1 MYCALLNSGLYSL
14 RLDLHLLELVLQ
26 LGGEA
31 DARVLG
37 GQLLH
42 RRVRHH
48 RSRVLPRHVVR
59 DERVVGTAIGNE
71 GGTRLKERCTLRA
84 KLRGSVQK

>member
-1 MYCALLNSGLYSL
+1 MKINSLG
-14 RLDLHLLELVLQ
+14 LDLHLLELVLQ

-31 DARVLG
+31 DPGVLG

-48 RSRVLPRHVVR
+48 RSRVLARHVVR
-59 DERVVGTAIGNE
+59 DEGVVGAAGVINRVKLLEFMASYSFWVIGF
-71 GGTRLKERCTLRA
+71 TL
-84 KLRGSVQK
+84 V

>member
-1 MYCALLNSGLYSL
+1 M
-14 RLDLHLLELVLQ
+14 LQ

-31 DARVLG
+31 DPRVFG

-48 RSRVLPRHVVR
+48 RRRVLTGHVVR
-59 DERVVGTAIGNE
+59 DERVV
-71 GGTRLKERCTLRA
+71 RA
-84 KLRGSVQK
+84 TV

>member
-1 MYCALLNSGLYSL
+1 M
-14 RLDLHLLELVLQ
+14 LQ

-59 DERVVGTAIGNE
+59 DERVVGAAIEDDTGI
-71 GGTRLKERCTLRA
+71 TVDRSATL
-84 KLRGSVQK
+84 SVILIV

>member
-1 MYCALLNSGLYSL
+1 MKINSLG
-14 RLDLHLLELVLQ
+14 LDLHLLELVLQ

-48 RSRVLPRHVVR
+48 RSRVLARHVVR
-59 DERVVGTAIGNE
+59 DEGVVGAARVITGLN
-71 GGTRLKERCTLRA
+71 LKPLEFMA
-84 KLRGSVQK
+84 S